1 MLALYKKELR
11 TFLSSVIG
19 AVVLAVFLLVSGLF
33 HWVFPGQWNLL
44 ESGVAEMSAF
54 VLFTPWIFLFLIPA
68 ITMRSIAEERKNG
81 TLELLLTHPL
91 DAHRIVWAKFL
102 AGTTLVALA
111 LLPTLPGYGVLHAL
125 GNPPGNIDGGAV
137 LAGYLGLLLLGG
149 AFVATGLLTSARTD
163 SQVVAF
169 LSSALMCMLL
179 YYGPSALGS
188 YALFGSAGSVRE
200 AMGNHAVRRDDAGR
214 QHGREADAVGEVVA
228 GRVHGPGHDA
238 SLFTRLFRSFGGLL
252 RIDHRKSSFRK
263 QKSKSGGCLQLERS
277 SGSPGDLAGN
287 RFSMSST

>member
-1 MLALYKKELR
+1 
-11 TFLSSVIG
+11 
-19 AVVLAVFLLVSGLF
+19 
-33 HWVFPGQWNLL
+33 
-44 ESGVAEMSAF
+44 MSAF
-54 VLFTPWIFLFLIPA
+54 FLFTPWIFLFLIPA

-111 LLPTLPGYGVLHAL
+111 LLPTLAGYGVLHAL

-149 AFVATGLLTSARTD
+149 AFVATGLFTSARTD

-188 YALFGSAGSVRE
+188 YALFGSADLAIQWL
-200 AMGNHAVRRDDAGR
+200 AMETH
-214 QHGREADAVGEVVA
+214 
-228 GRVHGPGHDA
+228 
-238 SLFTRLFRSFGGLL
+238 FRSIGTGVVVVSDVALSL
-252 RIDHRKSSFRK
+252 IHI
-263 QKSKSGGCLQLERS
+263 
-277 SGSPGDLAGN
+277 
-287 RFSMSST
+287 

>member
-44 ESGVAEMSAF
+44 EAGVSELTSF
-54 VLFTPWIFLFLIPA
+54 FLFTPWVFLFLIPA

-102 AGTTLVALA
+102 AGTTLVVAA
-111 LLPTLPGYGVLHAL
+111 LLQTLAGYAVVHAL
-125 GNPPGNIDGGAV
+125 GNPVGNIDGGAV
-137 LAGYLGLLLLGG
+137 LAGYLGLILLGA
-149 AFVATGLLTSARTD
+149 AFVATGLVASSRTD

-169 LSSALMCMLL
+169 LSSALACLVL

-188 YALFGSAGSVRE
+188 YELFGAADHVVLWL
-200 AMGNHAVRRDDAGR
+200 AMETH
-214 QHGREADAVGEVVA
+214 
-228 GRVHGPGHDA
+228 
-238 SLFTRLFRSFGGLL
+238 FRSIGTGVVVLGDVAWFAAYITLAL
-252 RIDHRKSSFRK
+252 ALAQHH
-263 QKSKSGGCLQLERS
+263 LQPGRS
-277 SGSPGDLAGN
+277 
-287 RFSMSST
+287 